1 MDPVTYAA
9 TKKLVI
15 ESLTGAGA
23 IKGEKGD
30 KGDKGDP
37 GTTDHSQL
45 TNRNTPEAHNIESIS
60 GLKSELDR
68 IPEPVEPLT
77 NSELEEILK

>member
-1 MDPVTYAA
+1 MDPTTYAA
-9 TKKLVI
+9 TKKLI
-15 ESLTGAGA
+15 AESLAGAGA
-23 IKGEKGD
+23 IKGE

-60 GLKSELDR
+60 GPKSELDR